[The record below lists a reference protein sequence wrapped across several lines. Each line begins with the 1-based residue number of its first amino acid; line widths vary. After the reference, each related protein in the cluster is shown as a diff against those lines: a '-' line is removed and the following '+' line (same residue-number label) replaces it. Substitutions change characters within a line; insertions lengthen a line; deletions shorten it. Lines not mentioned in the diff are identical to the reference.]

1 MAQSSGNVLAAL
13 KRQPAL
19 GTPAASGAGAFALP
33 IVDTGGLAYRRG
45 EIVSGRRPR
54 NQIRHLPRLGAASVE
69 GSYDT
74 ELLVGGAIDLL
85 LESIARG
92 TWEAPLALNASV
104 TTTANTIVRATGSW
118 ITDGLRV
125 GDVITLDN
133 DTTTANNDIRLRVVS
148 LTATTITVAGNPL
161 TADAV
166 ARAVDVTR
174 LKKVVTPAVPEYH
187 LYTIE
192 QYDADIDESELFYD
206 VRLTGLELS
215 MQPNA
220 MVTAGWAFSGIRRDV
235 IDTVAAPYYTNP
247 TELSGVSLVADDSWI
262 RYKGQDV
269 ASLTGLDLSFAIAS
283 ALQPTI
289 GSIFSP
295 DVFMNDLT
303 VTGSITAVRESLQA
317 LRDFDAETEFEIS
330 VLLREPGADP
340 APVVGLYM
348 PRVKITNID
357 APFLGGD
364 GAKVETRTIAAGVHP
379 GDTDADAAAF
389 AFFSSGA

>member
-1 MAQSSGNVLAAL
+1 
-13 KRQPAL
+13 
-19 GTPAASGAGAFALP
+19 
-33 IVDTGGLAYRRG
+33 
-45 EIVSGRRPR
+45 
-54 NQIRHLPRLGAASVE
+54 
-69 GSYDT
+69 
-74 ELLVGGAIDLL
+74 L

-174 LKKVVTPAVPEYH
+174 LKTVVTPAVPEYH

-289 GSIFSP
+289 GSIYSP

-389 AFFSSGA
+389 AIFCSGA